1 MSELV
6 SEIPKKKGR
15 LKRILKWTAAIAA
28 IIILAPIAFFFGSSY
43 FPTDLQVE
51 NSSIITNTKEDKIQY
66 LVRFSLDEKLSDAIA
81 RKPVV
86 QVIWATLRSCRHSD
100 LDIKEV
106 AAQRGDGGYV
116 VDKKRVQYVGFNQ
129 KSQRHDYTALFD
141 AELRTR
147 IDSTLIQVDAQK
159 FEGNLC
165 FQLTGGGMSAMVRSN
180 KILLRFGG
188 KYATP

>member
-1 MSELV
+1 M
-6 SEIPKKKGR
+6 SEIPKRKSRMKG
-15 LKRILKWTAAIAA
+15 ILKWMAVIAA
-28 IIILAPIAFFFGSSY
+28 IIILLPIAFFFGSSY

-51 NSSIITNTKEDKIQY
+51 KSSIITNTKEDKIQY
-66 LVRFSLDEKLSDAIA
+66 LVRFSLDEKLTDAVE
-81 RKPVV
+81 RYPGVD
-86 QVIWATLRSCRHSD
+86 VIWATLRSCRHSD
-100 LDIKEV
+100 LYTLEM
-106 AAQRGDGGYV
+106 AAGRIGFP
-116 VDKKRVQYVGFNQ
+116 DKIRVHYLGLNP

-147 IDSTLIQVDAQK
+147 IDSTSIQVDAQK

-188 KYATP
+188 LYATPQ